1 MTHTDTRLAPNGTII
16 DEPRTL
22 KKKNGRSCDLTLE
35 TPFEADMSRERW
47 CSGLARNQVRNWG
60 LNVSQAGIYLG
71 IHSLYAVR
79 PCAH

>member
-1 MTHTDTRLAPNGTII
+1 MVEGRIGNRLDSLA
-16 DEPRTL
+16 L
-22 KKKNGRSCDLTLE
+22 KIFMTLE